1 MREHRTEVL
10 AVLNTP
16 SWKAAIER
24 AAAAHDTT
32 VSEFARQA
40 LYGVLRQK
48 GFAPTTAGDEAPQ

>member
-1 MREHRTEVL
+1 MRENWTEVL

-32 VSEFARQA
+32 VSELARQM
-40 LYGVLRQK
+40 LYAALRQK
-48 GFAPTTAGDEAPQ
+48 GFAPTGDEAAR